1 MMKLHNIYA
10 TSKITKKVVVALDFS
25 KASGVYCISVVVLN
39 NCEPDPSFVLAEPLN
54 MRLKKSCFKD
64 FLSVSSLFFSV
75 CFPLVTNIWTLAQ
88 DTGIF

>member
-54 MRLKKSCFKD
+54 
-64 FLSVSSLFFSV
+64 
-75 CFPLVTNIWTLAQ
+75 I
-88 DTGIF
+88 